1 MVAQSK
7 TTERRMR
14 GLFEIDRGDR
24 LYRLS
29 RSNVRE
35 IESPRDMSE
44 PAIRSLGATVT
55 DAGVEFAVWS
65 KHAETIELCL
75 FDAEGGKEI
84 ARLPMKREEGD
95 EHRLFIEG
103 AKEGARYGLRA
114 HGTYD
119 PDLGLW
125 FDASKLLVDPYAKEI
140 DRPFQ
145 YDPRLSKFGEDTQ
158 DLMPKAI
165 VSRDIPVNPAK
176 PMFQPGGVIY
186 EIAVKPFT
194 MLHPDVPEKQR
205 GTLGALAHP
214 SIIAHLK
221 RLQVNAVELMPI
233 TAWIDERHLP
243 PLGLT
248 NGWGYNPVAFMALDP
263 RLVPGGI
270 RELRETVAA
279 LHAEGIAVILD
290 LVFNHT
296 GESDRQGPTL
306 SLRGL
311 DNPTYFRHLPDQ
323 PGTLVNDTGTG
334 NTTACDQPVTRK
346 LIIDSLRHFVE
357 HADIDG
363 FRFDLGTVLGRGGN
377 GFDPES
383 LTLRSLFA
391 DDVLQDRILIAEPW
405 DIGPGGY
412 QLGNFPAPFLE
423 WNDRARDDLR
433 RFWRG
438 DIRIGDLATIL
449 AGSSSIFG
457 RDGRTQ
463 TRSVNFLAAHDGFTL
478 MDIVS
483 YERKHNEAN
492 GEDNRDG
499 HNENFSWNNGVE
511 GKTDDQ
517 AIQNKRRT
525 DIEAML
531 STLFATRGTIM
542 LTSGDE
548 GGRTQ
553 QGNNN
558 AYCQDN
564 AITWMDWSALD
575 EELIGH
581 TAWLAGLRRRFG
593 AFSEMKFFDGDG
605 DVLWFS
611 ATGASMTVPDWEAP
625 NAGLLGMAIRT
636 QDRDSNKQTR
646 LALLLNRGAN
656 QLRVTLPPSEK
667 DGWSLLTP
675 AGETAAGEQVTLFP
689 RSVSFLVES

>member
-1 MVAQSK
+1 
-7 TTERRMR
+7 
-14 GLFEIDRGDR
+14 
-24 LYRLS
+24 
-29 RSNVRE
+29 
-35 IESPRDMSE
+35 MSE
-44 PAIRSLGATVT
+44 PTIRSLGATLT
-55 DAGVEFAVWS
+55 DHGVEFAVWS
-65 KHAETIELCL
+65 RNAERIELCV
-75 FDAEGGKEI
+75 FDAEGKKEI
-84 ARLPMKREEGD
+84 VRLPLARDGD
-95 EHRLFIEG
+95 EHRLFVENAREG
-103 AKEGARYGLRA
+103 MRYGLRA
-114 HGTYD
+114 YGPYD
-119 PDLGLW
+119 PDQGLW
-125 FDASKLLVDPYAKEI
+125 FDPSKLLVDPYAKEI

-145 YDPRLSKFGEDTQ
+145 YDARLGTFGEDTR

-165 VSRDIPVNPAK
+165 VSRDITVKPAK
-176 PMFQPGGVIY
+176 PLFQPGDLIY

-194 MLHPDVPEKQR
+194 MLHPDVPAKQR
-205 GTLGALAHP
+205 GTVGALAHP
-214 SIIAHLK
+214 AIMAHLK

-243 PLGLT
+243 PLGLS
-248 NGWGYNPVAFMALDP
+248 NDWGYNPVGFMALDP
-263 RLVPGGI
+263 RLVPGGMK
-270 RELRETVAA
+270 ELRDTVAT

-311 DNPTYFRHLPDQ
+311 DNSTYFRHLPDQ

-334 NTTACDQPVTRK
+334 NTVACDQPATRK
-346 LIIDSLRHFVE
+346 LIVDSLSHFVRN
-357 HADIDG
+357 AGIDG
-363 FRFDLGTVLGRGGN
+363 FRFDLATVIGRNGK
-377 GFDPES
+377 GFDPDS
-383 LTLRSLFA
+383 MTLRTMLA
-391 DDVLQDRILIAEPW
+391 DEVLQDRIMIAEPW

-438 DIRIGDLATIL
+438 DAGVGDLATIL
-449 AGSSSIFG
+449 AGSSTTFG

-478 MDIVS
+478 LDLVS
-483 YERKHNEAN
+483 YENKHNEAN

-511 GKTDDQ
+511 GGTDDQ
-517 AIQNKRRT
+517 AIRARRRT

-542 LTSGDE
+542 LTAGDE
-548 GGRTQ
+548 GGRSQ

-564 AITWMDWSALD
+564 AITWMDWKSLD

-581 TAWLAGLRRRFG
+581 TAWLAGLRHRFSV
-593 AFSEMKFFDGDG
+593 FSDMGFFHGDG

-611 ATGASMTVPDWEAP
+611 GAGTSMTVPDWEAP
-625 NAGLLGMAIRT
+625 RATVLGMALRT
-636 QDRDSNKQTR
+636 QDRTTSRSTR
-646 LALLLNRGAN
+646 LAIVFNRAADE
-656 QLRVTLPPSEK
+656 RSVTLPASESG
-667 DGWSLLTP
+667 GWSLLAAT
-675 AGETAAGEQVTLFP
+675 GENTIGEQIAVP
-689 RSVSFLVES
+689 ARSVAFLLEN

>member
-1 MVAQSK
+1 
-7 TTERRMR
+7 
-14 GLFEIDRGDR
+14 
-24 LYRLS
+24 
-29 RSNVRE
+29 
-35 IESPRDMSE
+35 MSE
-44 PAIRSLGATVT
+44 PTIRCLGATLT
-55 DAGVEFAVWS
+55 ETGIEFAVWS
-65 KHAETIELCL
+65 RHAERIEFCL
-75 FDAEGGKEI
+75 FDAEGKTEI
-84 ARLPMKREEGD
+84 SRLPLTRDGD
-95 EHRLFIEG
+95 EHRLFVKG
-103 AKEGARYGLRA
+103 AKEGMRYGLRA

-119 PDLGLW
+119 PDQGLW
-125 FDASKLLVDPYAKEI
+125 FDLSKLLIDPYAKEI
-140 DRPFQ
+140 DRPFR
-145 YDPRLSKFGEDTQ
+145 YDPRLVTFGEDTQ

-165 VSRDIPVNPAK
+165 VSRDVTVAPAK
-176 PMFQPGGVIY
+176 PLFQPGGLIY

-194 MLHPDVPEKQR
+194 MLHPDVPVEKR

-221 RLQVNAVELMPI
+221 RLQVNAIELMPI

-270 RELRETVAA
+270 TELRETVAA

-334 NTTACDQPVTRK
+334 NTVACDQPATRK
-346 LIIDSLRHFVE
+346 LIIDSLRHFVQ
-357 HADIDG
+357 HAGIDG
-363 FRFDLGTVLGRGGN
+363 FRFDLATVIGRGTK

-383 LTLRSLFA
+383 MTLRTMLA

-438 DIRIGDLATIL
+438 DSRIGDLATIL

-478 MDIVS
+478 MDLVS
-483 YERKHNEAN
+483 YAEKHNEAN
-492 GEDNRDG
+492 GENNRDG
-499 HNENFSWNNGVE
+499 HNENFSWNNGAE

-517 AIQNKRRT
+517 TIQNKRRA

-542 LTSGDE
+542 LTAGDE
-548 GGRTQ
+548 GGRSQ

-575 EELIGH
+575 EDLIGH
-581 TAWLAGLRRRFG
+581 TAWLAGLRRRFS
-593 AFSEMKFFDGDG
+593 AFSDMDFFKGDG
-605 DVLWFS
+605 DILWFS
-611 ATGASMTVPDWEAP
+611 AAGTPMSVPDWDAP
-625 NAGLLGMAIRT
+625 AADVLGMAIET
-636 QDRDSNKQTR
+636 QDQEAGRPVR
-646 LALLLNRGAN
+646 LAILLNRAADE
-656 QLRVTLPPSEK
+656 LHATLPPSEK
-667 DGWSLLTP
+667 GGWSLLSP
-675 AGETAAGEQVTLFP
+675 SGEPLAGEQITIP
-689 RSVSFLVES
+689 ARSVSFFVEF

>member
-1 MVAQSK
+1 
-7 TTERRMR
+7 
-14 GLFEIDRGDR
+14 
-24 LYRLS
+24 
-29 RSNVRE
+29 
-35 IESPRDMSE
+35 MSE
-44 PAIRSLGATVT
+44 PTIRCLGATLT
-55 DAGVEFAVWS
+55 ETGIEFAVWS
-65 KHAETIELCL
+65 RHAERIEFCL
-75 FDAEGGKEI
+75 FDAEGKKEI
-84 ARLPMKREEGD
+84 SRLPLTRDGD
-95 EHRLFIEG
+95 EHRLFVKG
-103 AKEGARYGLRA
+103 AKEGMRYGLRA

-119 PDLGLW
+119 PDQGLW
-125 FDASKLLVDPYAKEI
+125 FDPSKLLIDPYAKEI
-140 DRPFQ
+140 DRPFR
-145 YDPRLSKFGEDTQ
+145 YDPRLGTFGEDTQ

-165 VSRDIPVNPAK
+165 VSRDVTVAPSK
-176 PMFQPGGVIY
+176 PLFQPGGLIY

-194 MLHPDVPEKQR
+194 MLHPDVPVEKR

-221 RLQVNAVELMPI
+221 RLQVNAIELMPI

-270 RELRETVAA
+270 TELRETVAA

-334 NTTACDQPVTRK
+334 NTVACDQPATRK
-346 LIIDSLRHFVE
+346 LIIDSLRHFVQ
-357 HADIDG
+357 HAGIDG
-363 FRFDLGTVLGRGGN
+363 FRFDLATVIGRGTK

-383 LTLRSLFA
+383 MTLRTMLA

-438 DIRIGDLATIL
+438 DSRIGDLATIL

-478 MDIVS
+478 MDLVS
-483 YERKHNEAN
+483 YAEKHNEAN
-492 GEDNRDG
+492 GESNRDG
-499 HNENFSWNNGVE
+499 HNENFSWNNGAE

-517 AIQNKRRT
+517 TIQNKRRA

-542 LTSGDE
+542 LTAGDE
-548 GGRTQ
+548 GGRSQ

-575 EELIGH
+575 EDLIGH
-581 TAWLAGLRRRFG
+581 TAWLAGLRRRFS
-593 AFSEMKFFDGDG
+593 AFSDMNFFKGDG
-605 DVLWFS
+605 DIFWFS
-611 ATGASMTVPDWEAP
+611 AAGTPMSVPDWDAP
-625 NAGLLGMAIRT
+625 AADVLGMAIET
-636 QDRDSNKQTR
+636 QDQEAGRPVR
-646 LALLLNRGAN
+646 LAILLNRAADE
-656 QLRVTLPPSEK
+656 LHATLPPSEK
-667 DGWSLLTP
+667 GGWSLLSP
-675 AGETAAGEQVTLFP
+675 SGEPLAGEQITIP
-689 RSVSFLVES
+689 ARSVSFFVEF

>member
-1 MVAQSK
+1 
-7 TTERRMR
+7 
-14 GLFEIDRGDR
+14 
-24 LYRLS
+24 
-29 RSNVRE
+29 
-35 IESPRDMSE
+35 MSE
-44 PAIRSLGATVT
+44 PTIRSLGATLT
-55 DAGVEFAVWS
+55 DTGVDFAVWS
-65 KHAETIELCL
+65 RNAERIELCV
-75 FDAEGGKEI
+75 FDAEGKKEVV
-84 ARLPMKREEGD
+84 RLPLVRDGD
-95 EHRLFIEG
+95 EHRVFVKH
-103 AKEGARYGLRA
+103 AKQGMRYGLRA

-119 PDLGLW
+119 PDRGLW
-125 FDASKLLVDPYAKEI
+125 FDPSKLLIDPYAKEI

-145 YDPRLSKFGEDTQ
+145 YDPRLGIVGEDTR

-165 VSRDIPVNPAK
+165 VSRDVTVAPAK
-176 PMFQPGGVIY
+176 PLFQPGGLVY
-186 EIAVKPFT
+186 EIAVRPFT
-194 MLHPDVPEKQR
+194 MLHPDVPAKQR
-205 GTLGALAHP
+205 GTLSALAHP
-214 SIIAHLK
+214 SVIAHLK
-221 RLQVNAVELMPI
+221 RLGVDAVELMPI

-248 NGWGYNPVAFMALDP
+248 NGWGYNPVGFMALDP

-270 RELRETVAA
+270 KELRETVAA

-311 DNPTYFRHLPDQ
+311 DNPTYFRSLPDQ

-334 NTTACDQPVTRK
+334 NTVACDQPATRR
-346 LIIDSLRHFVE
+346 LIIDSLRHFVQ
-357 HADIDG
+357 HAGIDG
-363 FRFDLGTVLGRGGN
+363 FRFDLAPVIGRGSK

-383 LTLRSLFA
+383 VTLRTMLA
-391 DDVLQDRILIAEPW
+391 DEVLQDRILIAEPW

-433 RFWRG
+433 RFWRN

-483 YERKHNEAN
+483 YAGKHNEAN
-492 GEDNRDG
+492 GENNRDG
-499 HNENFSWNNGVE
+499 HNENFSWNNGAE

-517 AIQNKRRT
+517 AIQNRRRA
-525 DIEAML
+525 DIKAML

-564 AITWMDWSALD
+564 AITWMGWKTLD
-575 EELIGH
+575 DELIAH
-581 TAWLAGLRRRFG
+581 TAWLAGLRRRFS
-593 AFSEMKFFDGDG
+593 AFSDMDFFKGDG
-605 DVLWFS
+605 DVVWFS
-611 ATGASMTVPDWEAP
+611 AAGTPMTVPDWDAP
-625 NAGLLGMAIRT
+625 AAGVLGMAIET
-636 QDRDSNKQTR
+636 QDLNGGRPTR
-646 LALLLNRGAN
+646 LAMLFNRTADE
-656 QLRVTLPPSEK
+656 LHATLPPSEK
-667 DGWSLLTP
+667 GDWSQLSP
-675 AGETAAGEQVTLFP
+675 AGETSAGEQVTIP
-689 RSVSFLVES
+689 GRSVGFFVES